1 MGIDID
7 IASIYSGNVRLLIA
21 ACILGTL
28 LLALLSSL
36 KKKNPAVKSCVKIS
50 EPASGK
56 KNYKLCKML
65 SEYAANMI
73 ACGATGT
80 QTENCTKYVADSF
93 GLDVEMT
100 IFPRHVLL
108 CITDDS
114 SEESVLVD
122 QRIPE
127 SPLNFQ
133 RIIFFCR
140 LAKQT
145 WIRKLSPENFRS
157 RFLHI
162 LRVKRL
168 NSWLVLFLTCAAN
181 ASFCRLFGGD
191 APAMTVVFVATGCG
205 FYAKNALHGVF
216 KVDIRLATIIAAF
229 IATVIGCSSYAFQL
243 GNTPSVALATSIL
256 YLVPGIPYI
265 NALSDLLNG
274 QFLSCIN
281 QFFKA
286 TILTISLSIGFCL
299 GLLSTGLRYF

>member
-7 IASIYSGNVRLLIA
+7 IASIYSGNAQLLIA

-28 LLALLSSL
+28 LLAILSHF
-36 KKKNPAVKSCVKIS
+36 KKKHSAKGSCRKVPERI
-50 EPASGK
+50 SGK
-56 KNYKLCKML
+56 KNYRLCKIL
-65 SEYAANMI
+65 SEYSANMI

-80 QTENCTKYVADSF
+80 QTENCTKYVAASF
-93 GLDVEMT
+93 GIDVEMT

-114 SEESVLVD
+114 SEESVMVD

-127 SPLNFQ
+127 SPLDFQ
-133 RIIFFCR
+133 RIIFLSR
-140 LAKQT
+140 LAKQA
-145 WIRKLSPENFRS
+145 WNRKLSPENFRS

-168 NSWLVLFLTCAAN
+168 NSWLVLILTCAAN

-191 APAMTVVFVATGCG
+191 ASAMAVVFVATGCG
-205 FYAKNALHGVF
+205 FFAKNSLHGVF
-216 KVDIRLATIIAAF
+216 KVDMRLATIIAAF
-229 IATVIGCSSYAFQL
+229 IATVIGCGCYAFQL
-243 GNTPSVALATSIL
+243 GNSPSVALATSIL

-265 NALSDLLNG
+265 NSLSDLLNG